1 MRILVVDDEELQRHS
16 LRSILTKKGYEV
28 EVASSGEAALELL
41 KNSLFHAALVD
52 LKMPKMDGIQLLRE
66 IKELDED
73 AIVIMITGYAT
84 VETAVKAM
92 RQGAYDYIPKPFEA
106 DEIDIIIRRAVTQ
119 QQLLKKEN
127 YLRQIEAQKGMSQI
141 VGETDEI
148 QRVRELIQQAAP
160 TDITTL
166 IQGETGTGKE
176 LVAKAIHNLS
186 TRSDGLFVPVNCG
199 AIPDNLMESE
209 LFGHVKGAFTNASN
223 DKKGLFEMADS
234 GSLFLDE
241 IGELPLPMQVKLLR
255 ALEQHEIR
263 KIGSPRSI
271 KVDVRVVASTN
282 RNLRMALEEG
292 LFREDL
298 FYRLNVFPIVIPPL
312 RQHKQDIPL
321 LVEHFLRVYSQ
332 QLKKLVAEI
341 SQEALDILMDYDWP
355 GNVREL
361 ENTIERAVLIERSKV
376 ISPSSLY
383 IGSTK
388 KVDFFTMPFKEA
400 KDAFEREYL
409 INVLKNSDG
418 NITRVAKQ
426 MGVHRTTL
434 YDLTRKHQ
442 IDIIKSALAD

>member
-341 SQEALDILMDYDWP
+341 SQEDLDILMDYDWP